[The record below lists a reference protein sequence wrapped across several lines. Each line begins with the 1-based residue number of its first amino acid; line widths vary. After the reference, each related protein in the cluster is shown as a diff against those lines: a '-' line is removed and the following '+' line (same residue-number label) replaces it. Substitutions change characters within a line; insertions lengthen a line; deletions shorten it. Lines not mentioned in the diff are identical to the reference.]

1 MLSVL
6 FYSAQLIKKILQT
19 QTDLFKVL
27 DDN

>member
-6 FYSAQLIKKILQT
+6 FYSSPLIKKILQT

>member
-6 FYSAQLIKKILQT
+6 FIALSLLKKILQT